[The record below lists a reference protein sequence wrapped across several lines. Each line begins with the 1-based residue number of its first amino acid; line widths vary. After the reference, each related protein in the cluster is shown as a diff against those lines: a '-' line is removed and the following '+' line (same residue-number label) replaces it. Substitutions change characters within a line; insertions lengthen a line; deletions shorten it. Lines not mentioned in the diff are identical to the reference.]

1 MKKTVF
7 TRSMILVILTLFVLA
22 VSGCNMEL
30 NNRNNQYVADV
41 KKLVNYSVN
50 YTRKLRQQD
59 EAFDCKDSEKLR
71 GYLLAA
77 DDLIN
82 TLEKIQKLRPSD
94 EFDDMDD
101 QLKKDSKNA
110 LTLIS
115 QIKAMVVYAGENGDD
130 SIYRR
135 EKDDYFSIYY
145 DYYDSM
151 KNISSAIQTY
161 WRNA

>member
-1 MKKTVF
+1 MKP
-7 TRSMILVILTLFVLA
+7 LTA
-22 VSGCNMEL
+22 
-30 NNRNNQYVADV
+30 R
-41 KKLVNYSVN
+41 
-50 YTRKLRQQD
+50 T
-59 EAFDCKDSEKLR
+59 
-71 GYLLAA
+71 AA

>member
-1 MKKTVF
+1 MKK
-7 TRSMILVILTLFVLA
+7 SMTGLLA
-22 VSGCNMEL
+22 VFLVMAMFVTALSGCNMEL
-30 NNRNNQYVADV
+30 HNRNDQYVSDV
-41 KKLVNYSVN
+41 KKLVNESVN
-50 YTRKLRQQD
+50 LTRKLRQQD

-94 EFDDMDD
+94 EFDEYDD
-101 QLKKDSKNA
+101 RLKADSRTA

-130 SIYRR
+130 SIYKR
-135 EKDDYFSIYY
+135 EREDYFS
-145 DYYDSM
+145 DYYKHYDNM
-151 KNISSAIQTY
+151 KNISSEIQTY

>member
-41 KKLVNYSVN
+41 KKLVNDSVN